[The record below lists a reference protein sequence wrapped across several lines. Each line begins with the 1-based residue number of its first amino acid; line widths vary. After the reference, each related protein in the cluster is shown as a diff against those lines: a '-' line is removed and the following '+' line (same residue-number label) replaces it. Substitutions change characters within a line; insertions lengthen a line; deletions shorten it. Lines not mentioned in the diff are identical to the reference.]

1 MQDELECQLGAFAD
15 PYPSPS
21 YLKIKVPLYAN
32 YDEMLE
38 VEKPDSVV
46 AATSNQMHTPA
57 GIACGNL
64 GTHILMES
72 PYLKLWKWVRS

>member
-1 MQDELECQLGAFAD
+1 MSVGCVCGPVSITEQPA
-15 PYPSPS
+15 
-21 YLKIKVPLYAN
+21 KIKVPLYAN